1 MTPTKHM
8 FPLTGVIH
16 RSRALLA
23 AALML
28 ALGIID
34 IPALAN
40 GSPHL
45 RIGQSEIG
53 RVQHIEIGV
62 NKSMIIDLP
71 VEASEVIVS
80 QPGVANAI
88 MRTKTRAV
96 IQGVDAGETNI
107 FFLDARGAGIAVI
120 EISVAQDSTGL
131 AALINRLVPGAR
143 VQVQSFNEAVV
154 LSGDVESGDDLEKA
168 IAIAAQYVGSEE
180 RVTNVINVSGGQ
192 QVMLRVTVA
201 EVKRDTAKELGINL
215 NAAIGG
221 GLTTSLMTTPYQ
233 GIDQHGALNVGFN
246 AGNFSLN
253 ATLTAL
259 ERRGAMRTLA
269 EPVLT
274 AISGQEADFL
284 AGGEFPVPVGIDN
297 NNRVSYE
304 FKEFG
309 VKLTFTPTVR
319 SNGIIGLQVE
329 TSVSELTTEGALG
342 PIPATR
348 MRRAS
353 TSVEVPSGAM
363 LIIGG
368 LIEDRV
374 RQQINALPG
383 LGSVPIL
390 GALFRSREFVRAET
404 ELLILVT
411 PTIIEPVHAR
421 IPLPTDAVGIPTDA
435 EAIFLGRMENLYGVG
450 AGHPSGQF
458 RGSVGFVLD

>member
-1 MTPTKHM
+1 MKKLLR
-8 FPLTGVIH
+8 LTCAAQRGAP
-16 RSRALLA
+16 ALLA
-23 AALML
+23 AFVVAFSVMSTPVL
-28 ALGIID
+28 ASS
-34 IPALAN
+34 
-40 GSPHL
+40 SPHL

-62 NKSMIIDLP
+62 NKSMIVDLP

-88 MRTKTRAV
+88 MRTKTRAI
-96 IQGVDAGETNI
+96 IQGVEAGDTNI

-131 AALINRLVPGAR
+131 ASVINRLLPGSR
-143 VQVQSFNEAVV
+143 VQVQSFADSVV
-154 LSGDVESGDDLEKA
+154 LSGSVQSGDDLDKA
-168 IAIAAQYVGSEE
+168 MSIAAQYVGSPD
-180 RVTNVINVSGGQ
+180 RVTNVISVAGGQ

-201 EVKRDTAKELGINL
+201 EVKRDTARQLGINL
-215 NAAIGG
+215 NATIGG

-233 GIDQHGALNVGFN
+233 GIDQTGALEVGFS
-246 AGNFSLN
+246 AGNFSLD

-259 ERRGAMRTLA
+259 ERRGALRTLA

-297 NNRVSYE
+297 NGRVSYE

-329 TSVSELTTEGALG
+329 TSVSELTTEGSLG

-348 MRRAS
+348 TRRAS

-363 LIIGG
+363 LVIGG

-374 RQQINALPG
+374 RQQISALPG
-383 LGSVPIL
+383 LGDIPIL
-390 GALFRSREFVRAET
+390 GALFRSRDFVRSET

-421 IPLPTDAVGIPTDA
+421 IPLPTDMTTPASDA
-435 EAIFLGRMENLYGVG
+435 EAIFLGRMENLYGVSG
-450 AGHPSGQF
+450 GHSGGQF
-458 RGSVGFVLD
+458 RGSVGFVLE